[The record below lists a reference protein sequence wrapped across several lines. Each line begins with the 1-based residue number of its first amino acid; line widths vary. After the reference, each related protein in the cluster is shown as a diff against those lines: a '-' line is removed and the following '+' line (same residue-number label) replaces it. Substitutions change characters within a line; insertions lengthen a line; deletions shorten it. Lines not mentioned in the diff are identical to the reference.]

1 MFFHPHLVSELAETR
16 AAEHHNAASRAR
28 EASAARPDVQPSPS
42 TPSVQLDAFP
52 RLCGL
57 PVTIERPTANGA
69 TPAYRAARPRFRTMP
84 RWWLRVRD
92 D

>member
-1 MFFHPHLVSELAETR
+1 MFFHPHLMSELAETR
-16 AAEHHNAASRAR
+16 AADHHKAASRAR
-28 EASAARPDVQPSPS
+28 EAADPQEPLSNVS
-42 TPSVQLDAFP
+42 TPLDAYP

-57 PVTIERPTANGA
+57 PVTIERVAVNGA
-69 TPAYRAARPRFRTMP
+69 TPVGRATRPRFRSMP

>member
-1 MFFHPHLVSELAETR
+1 MLFHPHITSQLAETR
-16 AAEHHNAASRAR
+16 AAEHHNAAGRAR
-28 EASAARPDVQPSPS
+28 EASAARHDVQPSPS
-42 TPSVQLDAFP
+42 LPSIPLDAYP

-57 PVTIERPTANGA
+57 PVTIERASANGA

-84 RWWLRVRD
+84 RRWLRVRD

>member
-1 MFFHPHLVSELAETR
+1 MFFHPHLMSELAETR
-16 AAEHHNAASRAR
+16 AADHHNSASHARKAADAQ
-28 EASAARPDVQPSPS
+28 EPPS
-42 TPSVQLDAFP
+42 TISNPLDAYP

-84 RWWLRVRD
+84 RRWLRVRD